1 MTEMLVSQAE
11 AAIQASFMAG
21 DLARA
26 AHLTFERYGPEVLTF
41 LRLRLRSEDNAE
53 EVFAMFAEDLWS
65 GLSGFEFRCSMRC
78 WVYILARNAANRF
91 ASAPQRRVQRRLPL
105 SEHPSALACEP
116 TTRTRTGVHRQTE
129 SKQRVRAL
137 RERLAHEDQM
147 LLVLHVDRGLPF
159 RELALVMSGDGAL
172 SDDALVREAAR
183 LRKRFERI
191 KAELRAMAIEAGL
204 LQR

>member
-1 MTEMLVSQAE
+1 MTESSIPPAE
-11 AAIQASFMAG
+11 APIHASVAAG

-41 LRLRLRSEDNAE
+41 LRLRLRSQDNAD

-65 GLSGFEFRCSMRC
+65 GISGFEFRCTMRC

-91 ASAPQRRVQRRLPL
+91 AAAPQQQVQRRLPL
-105 SEHPSALACEP
+105 SQHPSALAYERA
-116 TTRTRTGVHRQTE
+116 TRTHTQAYRQTE

-137 RERLAHEDQM
+137 RERLAHEDQL
-147 LLVLHVDRGLPF
+147 LLVLHIDRGLPF
-159 RELALVMSGDGAL
+159 RELALVMSEHETLAE
-172 SDDALVREAAR
+172 DALVREAAR

-191 KAELRAMAIEAGL
+191 KLELRAMAIEAGL
-204 LQR
+204 LRR